1 MAYTLKLNIYQFRLF
16 RIIGKEEHR
25 RGNGTITHYYA
36 SETPSSFSEVAKTI
50 DPQVTRE
57 DYMQTIFS
65 SILAFFDNK
74 FKVSTDGSKAISI
87 TNGAHPIF
95 GSESYTISGFFKG
108 GETGID
114 RKVYQQDNATESEKT
129 IERNDVPANNFFYK
143 LWIPFDSEDGILMI
157 QSYTDEGC
165 TATFK
170 DQIEQFFFTLE
181 FRAKWSRMIPRGMV
195 TRYLQ
200 RSVINQIRV
209 VHARQRREG
218 GGVFGSLQQATKV
231 SVIKDFSIRMQ
242 DLFASNNYE
251 DELKAQIE
259 SVVPFDEENDLVK
272 VFYRDENGKKA
283 HAKISDLE
291 KAMPSIILPD
301 SLKDPNTFEPILG
314 EIDHFTDG
322 ILNEIKEQIDYR
334 PKIIE

>member
-1 MAYTLKLNIYQFRLF
+1 MAYTLKLNIYQFHLY
-16 RIIGKEEHR
+16 RIIGREEHR
-25 RGNGTITHYYA
+25 RGNDTITHYHA
-36 SETPSSFSEVAKTI
+36 AETPSSFSEVARTI
-50 DPQVTRE
+50 DPQITR
-57 DYMQTIFS
+57 DNYMQTIFS
-65 SILAFFDNK
+65 CVLAFFDNR

-87 TNGAHPIF
+87 TNGAPPMF
-95 GSESYTISGFFKG
+95 GTDSYTISGFFKG

-114 RKVYQQDNATESEKT
+114 RVVYTQNNATESEKS
-129 IERNDVPANNFFYK
+129 IDRNDVPANNFFYK
-143 LWIPFDSEDGILMI
+143 LWIPYDSEDGILMI

-170 DQIEQFFFTLE
+170 DQIEQFFLTLE
-181 FRAKWSRMIPRGMV
+181 FRAKWSSIIPRGMI
-195 TRYLQ
+195 TRYLN
-200 RSVINQIRV
+200 RSIINMIKV
-209 VHARQRREG
+209 VHARQRREA

-242 DLFASNNYE
+242 DLFASYNYE

-259 SVVPFDEENDLVK
+259 NVVPFDEENDLVK

-291 KAMPSIILPD
+291 KIMPSIILPD
-301 SLKDPNTFEPILG
+301 SLKDPDTFEPILE
-314 EIDHFTDG
+314 EINQFTDG

-334 PKIIE
+334 PTIIE